1 MNPRNPLSCWLW
13 QGMAVMAALFAFAP
27 LGAKAAGPE
36 EALKL
41 YLEKAAAGLPGRV
54 EISVGNIDE
63 RLKLAPCA
71 RVEPYI
77 PASTRLWGKTQI
89 GLKCTEGS
97 SNWNVF
103 LPVEI
108 KVFGQALVATRPLNF
123 GQAVGADDAR
133 LQEVEFTREAS
144 GGVAIADPR
153 QLEGKTTS
161 RMIAAGQTLRQDY
174 FRSPPAVGAGDAVK
188 VVYSGQGFNI
198 STNGR
203 ALGSAADG
211 QSVRV
216 QTDAGRIVQGTAR
229 PGRIV
234 EMRL

>member
-1 MNPRNPLSCWLW
+1 MNPRNPLTLCLW
-13 QGMAVMAALFAFAP
+13 QGLAVMAALFAFAP
-27 LGAKAAGPE
+27 LSAQAAGPE

-97 SNWNVF
+97 TNWNVF

-123 GQAVGADDAR
+123 GQAVGADDVR
-133 LQEVEFTREAS
+133 LQEVEFTRETG

-153 QLEGKTTS
+153 QIEGKTTA

-203 ALGSAADG
+203 ALGSASDG

-216 QTDAGRIVQGTAR
+216 QTDTGRIVQGTAR

>member
-1 MNPRNPLSCWLW
+1 MNPRNPLSHWLW
-13 QGMAVMAALFAFAP
+13 HGLIAMAALLAFAP

-41 YLEKAAAGLPGRV
+41 YLEKAASGLPGRV
-54 EISVGNIDE
+54 EIGVGNLDE

-77 PASTRLWGKTQI
+77 PGGTRLWGKTQI
-89 GLKCTEGS
+89 GLKCTEG

-108 KVFGQALVATRPLNF
+108 KVFGQALVATRPINF
-123 GQAVGADDAR
+123 GQSVGSDDVR
-133 LQEVEFTREAS
+133 LQEVEFTREP
-144 GGVAIADPR
+144 GIAIADPR
-153 QLEGKTTS
+153 QIEGKTTA

-188 VVYSGQGFNI
+188 VVYSGEGFNI

-203 ALGSAADG
+203 ALGAAAEG

-216 QTDAGRIVQGTAR
+216 QTDTGRIVQGTAR
-229 PGRIV
+229 AGRIV